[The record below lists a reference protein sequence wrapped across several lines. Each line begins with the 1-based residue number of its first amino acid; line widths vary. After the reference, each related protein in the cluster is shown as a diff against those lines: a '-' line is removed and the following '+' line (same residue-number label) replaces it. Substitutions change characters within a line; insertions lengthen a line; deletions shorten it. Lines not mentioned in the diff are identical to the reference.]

1 MSEHSD
7 PREQGEASAEQDLEL
22 NDLAVQNEHADQI
35 RGGEAAKTT
44 PPPPPKSKGLFEV
57 TDWGFDP

>member
-7 PREQGEASAEQDLEL
+7 PREQVDASAEQDLEL
-22 NDLAVQNEHADQI
+22 NDLAVQNEQADQI

-57 TDWGFDP
+57 TDWSFDP